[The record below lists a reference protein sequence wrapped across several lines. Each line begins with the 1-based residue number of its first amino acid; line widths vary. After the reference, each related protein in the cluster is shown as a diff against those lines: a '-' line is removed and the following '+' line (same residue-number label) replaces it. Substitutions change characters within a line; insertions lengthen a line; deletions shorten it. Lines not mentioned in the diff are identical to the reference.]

1 MGYSLAKIA
10 EELGVSKATVSMV
23 LNGKARQGRISEDVE
38 RTVREFC
45 RKVNYVPNIHAR
57 RINQKHSNTFG
68 FLVSQSV
75 QPGSNNP
82 FSDMNITAI
91 MGGIV
96 LAAEELGFRVSIQLY
111 NSDMSENR
119 TFEWLRNREIDGL
132 IYYGLSIPDN
142 WKKIFGEE
150 KHCIVGI
157 GTEPNSYISSVNIDN
172 FQMSAEVTKHLLDKG
187 RKRFMYIS
195 GAEGTFVSDERKRGC
210 ISTLREYGIEI
221 PEEYV
226 LSANY
231 SETLAEEMILK
242 LKPDVDAIVC
252 ANDDMAIGAIRALKN
267 LGIRV
272 PEDVAVA
279 GGDNVVTGKYISPAL
294 TTFENMQHQMGVEAV
309 SVLND
314 MITNAKVYNRIID
327 SALVIRESTI

>member
-10 EELGVSKATVSMV
+10 EELGLSKATVSMV

-38 RTVREFC
+38 HTVKEFC

-57 RINQKHSNTFG
+57 RINQKRSNTFG
-68 FLVSQSV
+68 FLVSQGV
-75 QPGSNNP
+75 QVGSNNP

-96 LAAEELGFRVSIQLY
+96 LAAEELGFRVAIQLY

-119 TFEWLRNREIDGL
+119 TFEWLRNHEIDGL

-142 WKKIFGEE
+142 WKKIFAEE

-157 GTEPNSYISSVNIDN
+157 GTEPNAYISSVNIDN
-172 FQMSAEVTKHLLDKG
+172 FQMSAEVTKHLLSKG

-195 GAEGTFVSDERKRGC
+195 GAEDTFVSDERKRGC
-210 ISTLREYGIEI
+210 ISTLREVGIEI
-221 PEEYV
+221 PKEYV
-226 LSANY
+226 ISANY
-231 SETLAEEMILK
+231 SEELAEELVLK
-242 LKPDVDAIVC
+242 LKPNIDAIVC
-252 ANDDMAIGAIRALKN
+252 ANDDMAIGAIRALKK

-272 PEDVAVA
+272 PQDVAVA
-279 GGDNVVTGKYISPAL
+279 GGDNVITGKYISPTL
-294 TTFENMQHQMGVEAV
+294 TTYENMQHQLGTEAV
-309 SVLND
+309 SVLSD
-314 MITNAKVYNRIID
+314 MLTSAKVYNRIID
-327 SALVIRESTI
+327 SSLVIRESTL